1 MSLIHC
7 PECGK
12 EISDK
17 SEKCIHCGYPIRQSG
32 IYETIDNKEYELN
45 FLKDNALSKFDKI
58 KQINIL
64 RISIVHLLKLTII
77 IISPNVL
84 PVAQPT

>member
-1 MSLIHC
+1 MLEDKYMSLIHC
-7 PECGK
+7 PKCGK

-58 KQINIL
+58 KQIKETTNCD
-64 RISIVHLLKLTII
+64 VKII
-77 IISPNVL
+77 GEFRLSL
-84 PVAQPT
+84 